1 MQAQNSGDVALGNTQ
16 EDDHYVSV
24 VVPLY
29 NEEENVATVVAQVCD
44 ALAEVNFHWE
54 LILVN
59 DGSSDGTLTCA
70 LDEAERLGSHI
81 RVIALQRNFGQTAAM
96 QAGIEYAR
104 GGIIITM
111 DGDLQ
116 NDPAD
121 IPRMVDELIRRDLD
135 LLVGW
140 RQQRQDNPLMRKL
153 PSKIANRLIA
163 RVTGVRLHDYGCSL
177 KAYRGPVIRQVKLF
191 GEMHRFIPAWVACQV
206 PRQRIGEMIVNH
218 HARSA
223 GQSKYGISRVY
234 RVLLD
239 LLSVTFFMRFRAR
252 PGHFFGAI
260 GLTLGGIGGVMMGWL
275 AIAKFVM
282 GQDIGDRPMLMVAIL
297 LLLASV
303 QLITTGVVAEM
314 LSRIYFTMPGNR
326 SYAAAEPSLHGKA
339 AMEGGWA
346 SAKGQSLKP

>member
-1 MQAQNSGDVALGNTQ
+1 MQAQINGQDAAADTRGD
-16 EDDHYVSV
+16 EHYVSV

-29 NEEENVATVVAQVCD
+29 NEEENVVELIARVCA
-44 ALAEVNFHWE
+44 ALTQACFRWE
-54 LILVN
+54 LVLVN
-59 DGSSDGTLTCA
+59 DGSGDGTLERA
-70 LDEAERLGSHI
+70 LEEAERRGSHI

-116 NDPAD
+116 NDPTD
-121 IPRMVDELIRRDLD
+121 IPRMVDELLTRDLD

-140 RQQRQDNPLMRKL
+140 RQRRQDNALMRKL
-153 PSKIANRLIA
+153 PSKVANRLIA
-163 RVTGVRLHDYGCSL
+163 KVTGVRLHDYGCSL
-177 KAYRGPVIRQVKLF
+177 KAYRGPVIRQVKLY

-218 HARSA
+218 HARTA

-239 LLSVTFFMRFRAR
+239 LLSVAFFMRFRAR

-282 GQDIGDRPMLMVAIL
+282 GQNIGDRPMLMVAIL

-314 LSRIYFTMPGNR
+314 LSRIYFTVPGNQ
-326 SYAAAEPSLHGKA
+326 SYAASELSLRRNA
-339 AMEGGWA
+339 VQEAGWA
-346 SAKGQSLKP
+346 TVDEESLNK